1 MNMKIRLVKKN
12 LFILVLSTTFVFETL
27 SSKLSPETTPSIKD
41 NNFVCSDTSKSIDSI
56 STIAYDQEMINEYGI
71 GYIDISNTISKIVNS
86 KKGEYSILKLYDKSN
101 GRIIDTLK
109 YYSNRDDFKT
119 MFFIKDTNRFFS
131 FNSSYKTPLIIR
143 YYGIENGY
151 IKIFSGYG
159 YGDKWCNLN
168 DIEQPKLLPW
178 KEYYPSYLSNS
189 ARIKD
194 AQGKQLSSNIDN
206 INIRKRPDKNSEK
219 LMSLNID
226 DFYKMEYADSTDD
239 KWMKVKIYKWT
250 SWLDNNKTPDSLVG
264 WVKYLSDY
272 GYPNLSLGGTDYAES
287 HRISYGSTLLRA
299 KSKTIM
305 NFYNSSHKQI
315 GKIDI
320 GLLLESEFKGIKF
333 NTKKDSLRRDF
344 CNCEEIHPFYIG
356 GLKLFSPIN
365 GYSRILPSYSS
376 GIYFKLSEIDTNN
389 LAIKNWL
396 DYFKLYLSGDYDS
409 TLGYELIERSTRYL
423 LSKPN
428 DTAKIIAKIPKHN
441 NIVFTGKFIGQWA
454 EVTVDEVVFGTE
466 MWSWFPVKGR
476 KWKGWLKVVDEQ
488 GYPFLRMLILGC

>member
-1 MNMKIRLVKKN
+1 MKNRLVKI
-12 LFILVLSTTFVFETL
+12 LFIIVLSTTFVFETL
-27 SSKLSPETTPSIKD
+27 SSKKFSHSIPSITD
-41 NNFVCSDTSKSIDSI
+41 NNFVCSDTSRSIDSN
-56 STIAYDQEMINEYGI
+56 STIAYDQEMIKEYGLGI
-71 GYIDISNTISKIVNS
+71 LDISSSMNKIGNS
-86 KKGEYSILKLYDKSN
+86 NYAIYSILKLYDGPNDKV
-101 GRIIDTLK
+101 IDTLK
-109 YYSNRDDFKT
+109 YDHPSHLSYSIDG
-119 MFFIKDTNRFFS
+119 I
-131 FNSSYKTPLIIR
+131 NSNIGTVGIIR
-143 YYGIENGY
+143 YYDIKNGY
-151 IKIFSGYG
+151 VKILCDYG
-159 YGDKWCNLN
+159 IGDRWFKLT
-168 DIEQPKLLPW
+168 DITKPKLLTW
-178 KEYYPSYLSNS
+178 KEYYPKYLTDSTENYPNS
-189 ARIKD
+189 
-194 AQGKQLSSNIDN
+194 KQLFSNIDN
-206 INIRKRPDKNSEK
+206 MNIRKRPDKNSEK

-226 DFYKMEYADSTDD
+226 DFYKMEFADSTDD
-239 KWMKVKIYKWT
+239 KWMKVKIYKWN
-250 SWLDNNKTPDSLVG
+250 SWLDKNKAPDSLVG

-320 GLLLESEFKGIKF
+320 PLNSLSVNIKF
-333 NTKKDSLRRDF
+333 NTKKDSLRRESCD
-344 CNCEEIHPFYIG
+344 CEEIDNYIG

-376 GIYFKLSEIDTNN
+376 GIYFKLSEMDTNN

-396 DYFKLYLSGDYDS
+396 DYFKLYLWGDYDS

-441 NIVFTGKFIGQWA
+441 NIVFTGKFKGQWA
-454 EVTVDEVVFGTE
+454 EVTVEEVVFGNG

-488 GYPFLRMLILGC
+488 GYPFLRLLILGC